1 VAGEPND
8 IGKPG
13 WDPRGKVYS
22 IVSADKGWEQVGESY
37 GALASPTGDRDG
49 NVFFADPAAN
59 RVYKSDA
66 GRKVTLF
73 KDNSDGAL
81 ALGVGPDGRLYA
93 AQPSRQRIVSY
104 GAGGDE
110 KVVAQNV
117 AATALA
123 LTAKSEIYFTDA
135 THRTIGYIDAKG
147 KARVVYDG
155 GEIALPT
162 GIAISPD
169 QAMLIVTDAQARFSW
184 SFQIAPDGSLV
195 NGEPF
200 YRLELP
206 ESGWMSGVRGAT
218 EDSIGQV
225 YFASALGVQVCE
237 ANGRV
242 AAILNAPEPGVV
254 TGLAFAGKDMNWLYL
269 AEGGKLFRRTVKVTG
284 IPAWTPAKLPRPPL

>member
-1 VAGEPND
+1 
-8 IGKPG
+8 
-13 WDPRGKVYS
+13 
-22 IVSADKGWEQVGESY
+22 
-37 GALASPTGDRDG
+37 
-49 NVFFADPAAN
+49 
-59 RVYKSDA
+59 
-66 GRKVTLF
+66 
-73 KDNSDGAL
+73 
-81 ALGVGPDGRLYA
+81 
-93 AQPSRQRIVSY
+93 VSY